1 MRFKI
6 LSAAVAAVAL
16 APLATFAAPATTLYG
31 GGATFP
37 ASAWH
42 GNEFIVGP
50 VGGPVPTVSP
60 RLTSAGAPGSYFGAY
75 TASTAAQSLIPFPA
89 GATSRPAVS
98 YCQTGSGTGK
108 NVLTGNSSRVV
119 TGTCPDFAS
128 TPTGF
133 GAPAGTVDADFAG
146 TDSPLTQSDYSAYL
160 TNKAAAHVQPVQV
173 PVVAGS
179 IGVVYNNAQT
189 GGSIGV
195 AAPTITLS
203 KVCQIFSGA
212 ISNWNQLG
220 PFPSKTIKVVYRS
233 DSSGTSFGMS
243 NHLSFVCPTATPTA
257 VTGFSTQQTFLSAFP
272 GGVAPTGA
280 IGASGN
286 NGVLTTVAATDG
298 AIGYADVSD
307 AVDRASLNPA
317 LKEVQYFTLAA
328 GEGTNLATG
337 KKYKAKSPAKISK
350 KFKIATGGVVVDRVL
365 GANDANG
372 RPTLVT
378 LSPVPPKA
386 SCILLAKPD
395 SYATAALTATG
406 DFASYP
412 IMAVSYMTF
421 HSAGNGESALNLQAL
436 AAGFFGA
443 ITPPSA
449 DGTIAGTISGSTTT
463 IAPARGFSY
472 LAGFPN
478 PTKTTIK
485 NCIVP

>member
-1 MRFKI
+1 MRSKL
-6 LSAAVAAVAL
+6 LSAVIAAVSL
-16 APLATFAAPATTLYG
+16 APLAAFAAPSTTLYG

-50 VGGPVPTVSP
+50 VGGPVPNPSP

-108 NVLTGNSSRVV
+108 NVLTGNGGRVV

-128 TPTGF
+128 SPTGF

-146 TDSPLTQSDYSAYL
+146 TDSPLTQSDFSTYV

-179 IGVVYNNAQT
+179 IGIVYNNAQT
-189 GGSIGV
+189 GGSIGL
-195 AAPTITLS
+195 AAPVITLQ
-203 KVCQIFSGA
+203 KVCGIFSGA
-212 ISNWNQLG
+212 ITNWNELG
-220 PFPSKTIKVVYRS
+220 PFPSKPIKVVYRS

-243 NHLSFVCPTATPTA
+243 NHLSYVCPTQSTPI
-257 VTGFSTQQTFLSAFP
+257 TGFSTQQVFLSAFP
-272 GGVAPTGA
+272 GGTAPAGALTG
-280 IGASGN
+280 SGN

-307 AVDRASLNPA
+307 AVDRASINPS

-328 GEGTNLATG
+328 GEGINPLTA

-350 KFKIATGGVVVDRVL
+350 KFKIATGGVVADRVI
-365 GANDANG
+365 GPNDANG
-372 RPTLVT
+372 RPTIVA

-412 IMAVSYMTF
+412 IMAVSYMLF
-421 HSAGNGESALNLQAL
+421 HSAGNGENALNLQAL
-436 AAGFFGA
+436 SAGFFGA
-443 ITPPSA
+443 ITPPVA
-449 DGTIAGTISGSTTT
+449 GTTEGTISGNTTS
-463 IAPARGFSY
+463 IAPSRGFAY